1 MRIKVKR
8 KAKGNWHPQWQADIK
23 DAAIWAAAQ
32 LGISSKDATVQFILK
47 NNTEAQYS
55 GVALTMD
62 PFRRF
67 VVILNAWAF
76 PSSDKILST
85 IFHEMT
91 HVAQEFHQ
99 GLAITDCLTE
109 AHYDGMMYS
118 FDGPDGFADAYYD
131 LPWEVDA
138 RKSEKKLLERWKK
151 SLTF

>member
-8 KAKGNWHPQWQADIK
+8 KAKGNWHPQWQADVK
-23 DAAIWAAAQ
+23 DAATWAAAQ
-32 LGISSKDATVQFILK
+32 LGISSKNAIVQFVLK
-47 NNTEAQYS
+47 NDVTEEYS

-67 VVILNAWAF
+67 VVILNAHAF
-76 PSSDKILST
+76 ESSDKILST

-118 FDGPDGFADAYYD
+118 FEDPADFADAYYD

-138 RKSEKKLLERWKK
+138 RKTEKKLLEKWKK